1 MHFARTIS
9 VKHHS
14 TGDHYSV
21 SIPRP
26 VAEALNLYEDGG
38 LVSIE
43 LAYKSYNHKKGA
55 NAQAVL
61 KSYRNSDFAWTE
73 KFDPTRTGS
82 DLFKPVVIPPRTL
95 GVSRPWGCGKVFD
108 RSIIRELRAARL
120 WITAEFRKVHP
131 SRRGRKAK
139 RRRSRMVY

>member
-1 MHFARTIS
+1 MHFSRTIS
-9 VKHHS
+9 VKHHP

-21 SIPRP
+21 SIPKP
-26 VAEALNLYEDGG
+26 IAEALNLHEDGG

-43 LAYKSYNHKKGA
+43 IPDKSGSYKKGVK
-55 NAQAVL
+55 AQAVL

-73 KFDPTRTGS
+73 KFDPSYYRRGGG
-82 DLFKPVVIPPRTL
+82 DIFKPVVILPRTL

-108 RSIIRELRAARL
+108 RSIIRELRAASL

-131 SRRGRKAK
+131 SRRGRRRK
-139 RRRSRMVY
+139 RR

>member
-1 MHFARTIS
+1 MHFTRTIS

-26 VAEALNLYEDGG
+26 VAEALNLHEDGG

-43 LAYKSYNHKKGA
+43 LVYKFYTHKKGA
-55 NAQAVL
+55 KAQAVL
-61 KSYRNSDFAWTE
+61 KSYRDSDFAWTE
-73 KFDPTRTGS
+73 KFDPSYYRRGGG
-82 DLFKPVVIPPRTL
+82 DIFKPVVIPPRTL

-108 RSIIRELRAARL
+108 RSIIRELRAASL

-131 SRRGRKAK
+131 SRRGRRRK
-139 RRRSRMVY
+139 RR